1 MKLNLISLVSLLVLF
16 LIFIGYSFSVSYSDF
31 TISKTCSQ
39 TWGGNCGST
48 TLNDAFTDLTGCN
61 GTQIGTFE
69 NVTEVYINASAVRP
83 SQEIN
88 ITCLFK
94 EADRS
99 GTGLNTSEYL
109 FYYNASNW
117 TTIYSNTSLFTA
129 TQTINK
135 SFVFQVNST
144 EGMHIARCA
153 IIYHSITPTII
164 NSCVSGTNTYD
175 NDDVNFTVVTPLEF
189 DFWNLTNYTTGTQI
203 ESGQTYNRNDSL
215 GNITYINV
223 SANWTKT
230 LDKAFIEHNGTGTF
244 VNYSVSITGNW
255 TNYTLDLSDATRFN
269 RINITVRAIYANDS
283 TGIWGFNS
291 TSPSPSFNL
300 DPGLAPSVNSLWL
313 KHMGTNTTNTNLYTN
328 LTIFVNVSDDVGIFA
343 VTANLTYPNNISV
356 ILNLTGIPNPV
367 NQTWNYTFNTTGFP
381 LNQTGNYTI
390 GLVLVNDTGDQ
401 SANRT
406 FNYNFTVTNNL
417 TLTVS
422 VSDTTPSIDLYP
434 FTLDINISD
443 VNNNLHEHPV
453 NLTITCLNISRVE
466 TNFLVTNINGS
477 TSFALC
483 RANNS
488 YSANVNI
495 IINATDQYG
504 NTNSSTFSYTTE
516 SAPSGGTT
524 TGGGGGGGGGGV
536 KNITIIQNITAN
548 ATSNF
553 NFTLQTSEIQ
563 IYRGEDS
570 TIVGELSNTGNTN
583 LTITS
588 SIFLNS
594 TCCVISIE
602 PSEFLLEV
610 GGAEIPF
617 TISVHDNIS
626 TEPDTE
632 HFVDIKLKSGTL
644 EKSKRIKIIVK
655 ENPTISSLNQ
665 ITGQISEVE
674 EKIREYAKLGLNVG
688 FLQDLLNKIKG
699 TKAESATAMEQDDI
713 NRLKQQNNFIQSSLD
728 QINDELNK
736 LAFLKVI
743 YENKWS
749 IFTGITIGIVSTY
762 LVVQIIIPYSK
773 IELEI
778 RKLKLERDS
787 LAKSRVET
795 TKSFFLRK
803 IDDRTFRSILTEGQ
817 GKIYKLKSMIDLKNE
832 EKYNLIRTRLN
843 PLYLGKWIKQITKK
857 NYKRREK

>member
-1 MKLNLISLVSLLVLF
+1 MTKFNFIIRTVF
-16 LIFIGYSFSVSYSDF
+16 LIIFIIFLYACLVYSSNPFQSSKKCSDLFVDCNSADTNDTCTSSCSGKQCPGAGYAH
-31 TISKTCSQ
+31 IM
-39 TWGGNCGST
+39 
-48 TLNDAFTDLTGCN
+48 
-61 GTQIGTFE
+61 
-69 NVTEVYINASAVRP
+69 EVYINASSFFVGNAIDVTCNF
-83 SQEIN
+83 SQ
-88 ITCLFK
+88 TG
-94 EADRS
+94 
-99 GTGLNTSEYL
+99 GTNYEYIWYYNTS
-109 FYYNASNW
+109 NW
-117 TTIYSNTSLFTA
+117 IKIWNTTNTSSGSFNRSVVFNVNSSEGTHIVRCIYSFGSEVLGECANTT
-129 TQTINK
+129 
-135 SFVFQVNST
+135 
-144 EGMHIARCA
+144 CA
-153 IIYHSITPTII
+153 DNI
-164 NSCVSGTNTYD
+164 YD
-175 NDDVNFTVVTPLEF
+175 NDDVNFTVTDYLRYT
-189 DFWNLTNYTTGTQI
+189 FWNLTNYTTGTQI

-617 TISVHDNIS
+617 TISVHVNIS